1 MNTLELLRSV
11 ETLDAISD
19 ADLSILQ
26 DAFVVKTF
34 RKNEKIFDYGD
45 FGDTMFVV
53 QSGVVH
59 IHLPGAREMEA
70 PLKVIQPGDFFGELS
85 LFDAKPRTA
94 SAAAASDV
102 VLLELQQ
109 SVLERFLEQ
118 RPRVAIAMLRAISA
132 RLRETTTLL
141 TARAAKNV
149 NEEFERALSWS
160 DRFADMVAEWNGSWR
175 FIVLILAVTVAWC
188 LVNSSLLVASPLDP
202 YPYQFFNLALAILVG
217 LQGPLIVMS
226 QNRLARKDRAR
237 VDSDFRVNLKN
248 EINIESLIGDL
259 RHLSKDVRR
268 LLFRLE
274 PRDPGQRDGG

>member
-1 MNTLELLRSV
+1 MNKLELLRSV

-19 ADLSILQ
+19 ADLSILEG
-26 DAFVVKTF
+26 VLVEKMF
-34 RKNEKIFDYGD
+34 RKDDKIFDYGD
-45 FGDTMFVV
+45 FGDTMYVV
-53 QSGVVH
+53 ASGTVH
-59 IHLPGAREMEA
+59 IRLPGAHDMER
-70 PLKVIQPGDFFGELS
+70 PLKVFHSGDFFGELS

-94 SAAAASDV
+94 SAVAASDV

-118 RPRVAIAMLRAISA
+118 RPRVAIALLRALSA

-149 NEEFERALSWS
+149 NDEYERGLSLS
-160 DRFADMVAEWNGSWR
+160 DRIADGVAEWNGSWR
-175 FIVLILAVTVAWC
+175 FILLIVAVTLAWC
-188 LVNSSLLVASPLDP
+188 LINSNLVMASPPDP
-202 YPYQFFNLALAILVG
+202 YPYQLYNLALAILVG

-226 QNRLARKDRAR
+226 QNRLSRKDRAR
-237 VDSDFRVNLKN
+237 ADSDFRVNLKN
-248 EINIESLIGDL
+248 EINIESMIGDL

-274 PRDPGQRDGG
+274 PRDPG